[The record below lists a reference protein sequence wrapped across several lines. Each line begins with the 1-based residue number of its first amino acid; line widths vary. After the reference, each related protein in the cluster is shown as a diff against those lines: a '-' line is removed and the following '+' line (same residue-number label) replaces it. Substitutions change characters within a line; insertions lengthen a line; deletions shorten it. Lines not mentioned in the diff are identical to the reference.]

1 MFLRYIHSFRALAI
15 IFIVAAHC
23 IALFDWA
30 SIPWQRHL
38 VLSLIPNGTVFFVFI
53 AGFLFQH
60 LSYKFEY
67 RRYLKSK
74 LQNVMLPYVIVSLP
88 MIAVQALT
96 QSGSFDP
103 AYIHH
108 WPTVAQNVA
117 WSLLTG
123 SHTQLHLWFIPMI
136 AIFYLLAPL
145 LLWIDRDGRP
155 YYLLPLLLTVTVCVH
170 RPSNFDNI
178 WQSCAYYLPVYVY
191 GMWFSRHRERL
202 LAWHDRWLPALFA
215 SVAGLV
221 WLEVAYLHQAGYIV
235 SASMF
240 STEHGIVDTNAM
252 QKLLLCG
259 VLLVV
264 LRRLGEGLHGKLR
277 PVADA
282 SFAIYFLHLY
292 FVKGFANLMGGQTSP
307 GAGLWQY
314 WLALAV
320 VVTVCVGYPWFG
332 TQVMSRLSR
341 YVVGAQPAA
350 NTWAASGIGAQQS
363 AASVG

>member
-292 FVKGFANLMGGQTSP
+292 FVNGCANLMGGQTSP

-332 TQVMSRLSR
+332 TQVMRRLSR

>member
-15 IFIVAAHC
+15 VSIVAAHC
-23 IALFDWA
+23 MCLFDWG
-30 SIPWQRHL
+30 SIRLQRHL
-38 VLSLIPNGTVFFVFI
+38 VMSLTSNGTMFFVFI

-60 LSYKFEY
+60 LSHKFEY

-74 LQNVMLPYVIVSLP
+74 LQNVLLPYVIVSLP
-88 MIAVQALT
+88 MIAVQALS
-96 QSGSFDP
+96 QGGSFDP
-103 AYIHH
+103 TYIHH

-123 SHTQLHLWFIPMI
+123 SHTQFHLWFIPMI

-170 RPSNFDNI
+170 RPSDFDHI
-178 WQSCAYYLPVYVY
+178 WQSCAYFLPVYLY

-202 LAWHDRWLPALFA
+202 LAWHDRWLPALFTL
-215 SVAGLV
+215 VAGLLCFQV
-221 WLEVAYLHQAGYIV
+221 GYLQRAGAIL
-235 SASMF
+235 SAAMF
-240 STEHGIVDTNAM
+240 STENGIVDTDAF

-259 VLLVV
+259 ILLVV
-264 LRRLGEGLHGKLR
+264 LRRLGEGLHRKVRHL
-277 PVADA
+277 ADA
-282 SFAIYFLHLY
+282 SFGIYFLHMY
-292 FVKGFANLMGGQTSP
+292 FVKGCAQLLGRQASP

-320 VVTVCVGYPWFG
+320 VVTVCVGYPWLG
-332 TQVMSRLSR
+332 KQVMSRLSR
-341 YVVGAQPAA
+341 YVVDARPVA
-350 NTWAASGIGAQQS
+350 NTWDASGIRAQHP
-363 AASVG
+363 A